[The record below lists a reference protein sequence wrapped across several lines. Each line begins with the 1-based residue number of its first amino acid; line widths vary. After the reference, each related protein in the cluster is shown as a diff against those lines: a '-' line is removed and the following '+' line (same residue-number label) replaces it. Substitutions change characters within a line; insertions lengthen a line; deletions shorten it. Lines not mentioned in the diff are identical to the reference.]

1 MTNSYIWGNL
11 NRATNDPTLID
22 EAISD
27 AIVAHNDDPDAHLG
41 PNQALESHRASEIID
56 HVAESVV
63 NDKIRHTARRYV
75 AIVDPSSE
83 FDFDTV
89 AGAVQYAM
97 SVGGGDIFI
106 KRGIHY
112 ITGNIDIS
120 PTISFYGE
128 GIGETVLQSTSSGG
142 SGLFYYKDFI
152 PGDGYGLLPAS
163 LNGLTT
169 FNYNTYFDYENP
181 PVVGMYISV
190 YNGKTQRLKITAYNA
205 TTGMVTLSGALSI
218 LKDDTEAEILA
229 GFALT
234 NGSSQ
239 LQAFMNTPE
248 GLNKYYAGMSI
259 VMSNTSATA
268 RTIARTGSFTFEL
281 ATPWTGAT
289 QEGPGQ
295 FDYKA
300 RTTINYEGISTKRG
314 TYYVLPTGNP
324 GLANWVID
332 SCENIFVG
340 SGGSAL
346 FSSCRFD
353 CNAVSPIIL
362 AGGSVFSGC
371 TFTATANNSEGI
383 QISGEGTVQNCRF
396 YAGAYSNHRWLFGVA
411 HPSLIIGNVFEL
423 QKPETVF
430 NTTGNSTARGTR
442 IIGNYFTFGSSGT
455 YAFQLCNS
463 IIANNSFMV
472 GSSNAPQLNAS
483 SANNIFCNNRC
494 SKTPVNSGTNNLMAN
509 NLVVA

>member
-1 MTNSYIWGNL
+1 MSDGYIWGAL

-22 EAISD
+22 EAIGE
-27 AIVAHNDDPDAHLG
+27 ALVAHNDDPDAHLG
-41 PNQALESHRASEIID
+41 PGQALESHRASEIID

-63 NDKIRHTARRYV
+63 NDKIRRTARRYV

-106 KRGIHY
+106 KRGTHY
-112 ITGNIDIS
+112 ISGSIDLS

-128 GIGETVLQSTSSGG
+128 GIGETILESTSSGG
-142 SGLFYYKDFI
+142 SGLFYYKNFT
-152 PGDGYGLLPAS
+152 PGDGYAMLPDT
-163 LNGLTT
+163 LDGLTT

-181 PVVGMYISV
+181 PVVGMYIVV
-190 YNGKTQRLKITAYNA
+190 YNGDDQRLKITAYNSG
-205 TTGMVTLSGALSI
+205 TGMVTLDGALSI
-218 LKDDTEAEILA
+218 PEVEVEAETLA

-234 NGSSQ
+234 NSSSQ
-239 LQAFMNTPE
+239 LEVFMNTPE
-248 GLNKYYAGMSI
+248 KLDRYYAGMSV
-259 VMSNTSATA
+259 VMTNTSAIA
-268 RTIARTGSFTFEL
+268 RTISRTGSLTFEL
-281 ATPWTGAT
+281 ATPWSGST

-295 FDYKA
+295 FDYQA
-300 RTTINYEGISTKRG
+300 RSTINYEGISTRRG

-324 GLANWVID
+324 GLANWVIN
-332 SCENIFVG
+332 SCENIYAGF
-340 SGGSAL
+340 GGAIY
-346 FSSCRFD
+346 FTACRFD
-353 CNAVSPIIL
+353 CNAAAPITL
-362 AGGSVFSGC
+362 SGGSVFSGC
-371 TFTATANNSEGI
+371 TFIATAHNSRGI
-383 QISGEGTVQNCRF
+383 QIVGQGTVQNCRF
-396 YAGAYSNHRWLFGVA
+396 YAGAYSNHRWLYGVA

-423 QKPETVF
+423 QIPETVF
-430 NTTGNSTARGTR
+430 NTTGNSTALGTR

-455 YAFQLCNS
+455 YAFQLRNS
-463 IIANNSFMV
+463 IITNNSFMV

-494 SKTPVNSGTNNLMAN
+494 SKTPVNNGTSNLMVN